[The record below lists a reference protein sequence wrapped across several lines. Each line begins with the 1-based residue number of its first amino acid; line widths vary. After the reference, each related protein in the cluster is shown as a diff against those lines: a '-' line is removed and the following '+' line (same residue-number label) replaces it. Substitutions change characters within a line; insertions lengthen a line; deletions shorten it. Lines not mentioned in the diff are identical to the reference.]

1 MFSAAREMKV
11 IRRQENRHL
20 LYLVSLAASLAAFVP
35 SGALAAIYLVGPDE
49 ALNAPSQAAR
59 VVKSGDTVLIK
70 PKPGGYYDCAIWR
83 ADDLTIEGIGD
94 DVRLTDMTC
103 QGKAIFITVGNRII
117 IRNLTFA
124 RARVPDRNGA
134 GIRAEGKDL
143 RVEHSRFVNNESAIL
158 ATNSARSHITLKDSQ
173 FTGNGGCGP
182 NRCSDAIAVGHIAEL
197 SVSDC
202 DISGTRG
209 GDAIR
214 SLAEQT
220 MLISNHIEDGQGGT
234 AAFLVELPS
243 GGSLDMRQNVL
254 ERGLRQSG
262 QKAVVRVMQGV
273 GVSAVASLT
282 LNANTVRN
290 DTRAP
295 LVFVVNW
302 TRTAARIQDNHLPP
316 DVTPSSSSG
325 FWWFLTKSAI
335 HRGIALVHDGL
346 AMAKTGARKIYHN
359 L

>member
-1 MFSAAREMKV
+1 MFSAALEMKV
-11 IRRQENRHL
+11 VRRQGNRHL
-20 LYLVSLAASLAAFVP
+20 LYSVCLAASLAAFAP
-35 SGALAAIYLVGPDE
+35 SGALAAVYLVGPDE

-83 ADDLTIEGIGD
+83 ADELTIEGIGD

-103 QGKAIFITVGNRII
+103 QGKAIFITVGNRITV
-117 IRNLTFA
+117 RNLTFA

-134 GIRAEGKDL
+134 GIRAEGVDL
-143 RVEHSRFVNNESAIL
+143 RVEHSRFINNESAIL
-158 ATNSARSHITLKDSQ
+158 ATNSARSRITLKDSQ
-173 FTGNGGCGP
+173 FTDNGSCGP
-182 NRCSDAIAVGHIAEL
+182 DRCSDAIAVGHIAEL

-202 DISGTRG
+202 AISGTRG

-220 MLISNHIEDGQGGT
+220 TLISNHIEDGQSGT

-254 ERGLRQSG
+254 ARGPRQSG
-262 QKAVVRVMQGV
+262 QGTVVRIMQGV
-273 GVSAVASLT
+273 GASAVASLA
-282 LNANTVRN
+282 LSANTVRN

-295 LVFVVNW
+295 LVFVANW
-302 TRTAARIQDNHLPP
+302 TRTAARMQDNHLPS
-316 DVTPSSSSG
+316 DVTLSSSSG
-325 FWWFLTKSAI
+325 YWWFLTKSAI
-335 HRGIALVHDGL
+335 HRSIALAHDGFATTKAL
-346 AMAKTGARKIYHN
+346 ARKIYRH

>member
-1 MFSAAREMKV
+1 MKV

-35 SGALAAIYLVGPDE
+35 SGTLAAVYLVGPDE

-83 ADDLTIEGIGD
+83 ADDLTIEGVGD

-103 QGKAIFITVGNRII
+103 QGKAIFITAGNRII
-117 IRNLTFA
+117 VRNLTFA

-134 GIRAEGKDL
+134 GIRAEGMDL

-173 FTGNGGCGP
+173 FTDNGSCGP
-182 NRCSDAIAVGHIAEL
+182 NRCSDAIAAGHIAEL

-202 DISGTRG
+202 HISGTRG

-220 MLISNHIEDGQGGT
+220 TLIANHIEDGQSGT
-234 AAFLVELPS
+234 AHFLVELPS
-243 GGSLDMRQNVL
+243 GGSLDMRRNVL
-254 ERGLRQSG
+254 ERGPRQSG
-262 QKAVVRVMQGV
+262 QKAVVRIMQGV
-273 GVSAVASLT
+273 GASAVASLA
-282 LNANTVRN
+282 LSANTVRN

-302 TRTAARIQDNHLPP
+302 TRTTARMQENHLPS

-325 FWWFLTKSAI
+325 YWWFLTKSAI
-335 HRGIALVHDGL
+335 HRSIALAHDGL
-346 AMAKTGARKIYHN
+346 AMAKTLARKIHHH